1 MFQKIVGFP
10 PKSSI
15 LIGCSIINRQF
26 WGTLIFGNT
35 HIDVKLIFGFRIN
48 AESEAIGILCGSQV
62 ESVWMCPREARS
74 ALTNCR
80 HWNPRMFHKSST
92 SLRCCSCLQGM
103 LVSGISMSV
112 LASWW
117 ACLVH
122 ISLGCYAMPCPI
134 KEGFRAMANGV
145 SSSQHDSGRRVSWAG
160 IGKGN
165 QVELQRALPCLA
177 TFEMTCQLCL
187 SWAPVADWLDES
199 SIMYKQLEVGPG
211 SSIGKRFAFQPN
223 QKCWISRTSSF

>member
-1 MFQKIVGFP
+1 
-10 PKSSI
+10 
-15 LIGCSIINRQF
+15 
-26 WGTLIFGNT
+26 
-35 HIDVKLIFGFRIN
+35 
-48 AESEAIGILCGSQV
+48 
-62 ESVWMCPREARS
+62 
-74 ALTNCR
+74 
-80 HWNPRMFHKSST
+80 
-92 SLRCCSCLQGM
+92 
-103 LVSGISMSV
+103 MSV

-122 ISLGCYAMPCPI
+122 ISRGCYAMPHPI

-187 SWAPVADWLDES
+187 SWKPVADWLDES
-199 SIMYKQLEVGPG
+199 SIMYKKLQVGPG
-211 SSIGKRFAFQPN
+211 LSIGSGSLSSPTKSVESLGHLHSTKSCLCRRQ
-223 QKCWISRTSSF
+223 CLRISFFFFFLGHRAQGNICDGFVS